1 MVIRV
6 KKKKK
11 DYMFTY
17 QENTHFSQ
25 AVRCGREKF
34 WESVRNTSTAWKIDS
49 RREIL
54 EAVEKHDSEVIGK
67 WLKNED
73 YGKFLAKK
81 RGVKKAAIKREQS
94 GARSDSAE
102 REQARPKVKLS
113 ARQKFFEKSDEERLL
128 AFAQELKDNLT
139 AFIFS
144 CYEFDATETAKGTMF
159 RHRRLADCHLNGLVM
174 LDIDHVDNPL
184 EVFEALK
191 ANQELMAR
199 TALAHITSSKKGI
212 RIVFTANIKDGNL
225 ADNQIVFAQALGY
238 KADQSCIDATRNSFA
253 PKEEDILYMNE
264 DLLFDYYDEEF
275 DREFTPQYREKKT
288 QPTRFQFDSG
298 DRSVG
303 VPHPQSVVVAT
314 QDAQQGSG
322 NVGPVDAQRV
332 EGVKWRGYDV
342 QSIIDC
348 RYADKLPCAADSNRH
363 NESLKLATDLLLMLD
378 GDKVQ
383 VLRIVEAQPWVK
395 EIIDERDENV
405 SQTVA
410 SAADCVAQKEKKYAS
425 SLPSKAMLEAIQKFT
440 GKSYQEITKAQAQGS
455 VAPAEADI
463 ERWLWDWGE
472 QIEAL
477 FEYFPILKDVCKGL
491 KKNQYPAALFV
502 SGGLMMTLMT
512 RCTYRFYHRPEELR
526 RLNNSTLIIGDPASG
541 KSFATRLFKL
551 LAAPMVAA
559 DKDGIAAINRYKEE
573 MKTKG
578 ANKEKPQKPKALFRV
593 HPART
598 SNAQFIQDMVNAVE
612 VVDGTEMQLHMLTF
626 DTELD
631 NTLTVQKGGSWID
644 KQSMELKAFHNEED
658 GQAYSNLDSVVQN
671 FIVTWN
677 YIYTGTP
684 LALRN
689 KVNERNFGS
698 GLATR
703 LTVIP
708 LPSTNFEMMEREIRI
723 DFESDERLKTWAFK
737 LDRVKG
743 ELTVQKIVDELYD
756 WTARRMADAKE
767 NNSKAE
773 EMLLK
778 RCAYHGL
785 NFAAPFIVMRHWADI
800 HQDGQYWCGEFE
812 TDDVD
817 WRLTE
822 LLVTIQYACQRH
834 YFLAMAEKYFDDQLR
849 DISVNA
855 HRQQK
860 TIDAFNSLP
869 EEFTVEDAK
878 RCFSLTNEPAARM
891 KISRLM
897 KDHFVEK
904 AGDFVENGTTK
915 AVFRKTG
922 RVMR

>member
-1 MVIRV
+1 
-6 KKKKK
+6 
-11 DYMFTY
+11 MFSY
-17 QENTHFSQ
+17 QKSFVNPTLPVDEAQFFALVRATQWNENIDKY
-25 AVRCGREKF
+25 RE
-34 WESVRNTSTAWKIDS
+34 TGDAQ
-49 RREIL
+49 
-54 EAVEKHDSEVIGK
+54 
-67 WLKNED
+67 LK
-73 YGKFLAKK
+73 
-81 RGVKKAAIKREQS
+81 R
-94 GARSDSAE
+94 
-102 REQARPKVKLS
+102 KLP
-113 ARQKFFEKSDEERLL
+113 
-128 AFAQELKDNLT
+128 
-139 AFIFS
+139 AFIFQAT
-144 CYEFDATETAKGTMF
+144 FDETTSKSGKTGAWRKQAAT
-159 RHRRLADCHLNGLVM
+159 RLTGLVVM
-174 LDIDHVDNPL
+174 DIDHVENPQQL
-184 EVFEALK
+184 FESWGLTTTMTTKTTIAAGSDEKKLSK
-191 ANQELMAR
+191 LSEL
-199 TALAHITSSKKGI
+199 SSKILLVYITPSGHGLKV
-212 RIVFTANIKDGNL
+212 VFKADVSKGNL
-225 ADNQIVFAQALGY
+225 IDNQHAMAKVLSVEV
-238 KADQSCIDATRNSFA
+238 DESCKDASRMSFIC
-253 PKEEDILYMNE
+253 KESDILYMDKE
-264 DLLFDYYDEEF
+264 LFTYENKEF
-275 DREFTPQYREKKT
+275 AERYNALYR
-288 QPTRFQFDSG
+288 DGHS
-298 DRSVG
+298 
-303 VPHPQSVVVAT
+303 
-314 QDAQQGSG
+314 QGSFKG
-322 NVGPVDAQRV
+322 TDFTASKEVAAGCADDKSRV
-332 EGVKWRGYDV
+332 NPCNPCQELKWRGYDV
-342 QSIIDC
+342 QSIIDA

-363 NESLKLATDLLLMLD
+363 TESLKLATDLLLMLD
-378 GDKVQ
+378 GDKAS

-405 SQTVA
+405 GQTVA

-425 SLPSKAMLEAIQKFT
+425 SLPSKAMLEAIQKVT
-440 GKSYQEITKAQAQGS
+440 GKSYQEITKAQAQGT

-463 ERWLWDWGE
+463 NRWLWDWGE

-477 FEYFPILKDVCKGL
+477 FDDFPLLRDICRGL
-491 KKNQYPAALFV
+491 KKNQYPAAVFV
-502 SGGLMMTLMT
+502 AGGLMMTLMT

-559 DKDGIAAINRYKEE
+559 DKTGIAAINRYKEE

-671 FIVTWN
+671 FFVTWN

-684 LALRN
+684 MALKK
-689 KVNERNFGS
+689 KVNAQNFGS

-703 LTVIP
+703 LTCIP
-708 LPSTNFEMMEREIRI
+708 LPSTNFEMMERESTV

-767 NNSKAE
+767 NDSKAD

-800 HQDGQYWCGEFE
+800 HQDGNYWCGEFE

-822 LLVTIQYACQRH
+822 LLVNIQYACQRH
-834 YFLAMAEKYFDDQLR
+834 YFGALAEKYFDDKTR
-849 DISVNA
+849 DAAANVQRRA
-855 HRQQK
+855 K
-860 TIDAFNSLP
+860 TVEAFNRLP
-869 EEFTVEDAK
+869 EEFTIDDVVQ
-878 RCFSLTNEPAARM
+878 CFALKNNTSAR
-891 KISRLM
+891 SRVVRMM
-897 KDHFVEK
+897 KDGLVMK
-904 AGDFVENGTTK
+904 ADEYVENGTTK
-915 AVFRKTG
+915 AMYKKTG
-922 RVMR
+922 TAML

>member
-1 MVIRV
+1 MG
-6 KKKKK
+6 
-11 DYMFTY
+11 FCY
-17 QENTHFSQ
+17 QKSFVNPTLPVDEAQFFALVRATQWNENIDKY
-25 AVRCGREKF
+25 RE
-34 WESVRNTSTAWKIDS
+34 TG
-49 RREIL
+49 
-54 EAVEKHDSEVIGK
+54 EAQ
-67 WLKNED
+67 LK
-73 YGKFLAKK
+73 
-81 RGVKKAAIKREQS
+81 R
-94 GARSDSAE
+94 
-102 REQARPKVKLS
+102 KLP
-113 ARQKFFEKSDEERLL
+113 
-128 AFAQELKDNLT
+128 
-139 AFIFS
+139 AFIFQAT
-144 CYEFDATETAKGTMF
+144 FDETTSKSGKTGAWRKQSAT
-159 RHRRLADCHLNGLVM
+159 RLTGLVVM
-174 LDIDHVDNPL
+174 DVDHVENPQEKYMEWKTL
-184 EVFEALK
+184 DFGKLGILLVYVTPSGHGLKVVFK
-191 ANQELMAR
+191 ADV
-199 TALAHITSSKKGI
+199 SK
-212 RIVFTANIKDGNL
+212 GNL
-225 ADNQIVFAQALGY
+225 IDNQHTMAKVLGVEV
-238 KADQSCIDATRNSFA
+238 DESCKDASRMSFIC
-253 PKEEDILYMNE
+253 KESDILYMDKE
-264 DLLFDYYDEEF
+264 LFTYENKEFAEKYDAE
-275 DREFTPQYREKKT
+275 YRAGN
-288 QPTRFQFDSG
+288 S
-298 DRSVG
+298 RSVATDN
-303 VPHPQSVVVAT
+303 VAVKT
-314 QDAQQGSG
+314 AEQGAADG
-322 NVGPVDAQRV
+322 GQVDAGAV
-332 EGVKWRGYDV
+332 SLMWRGYDV
-342 QSIIDC
+342 QSIIDA
-348 RYADKLPCAADSNRH
+348 RYADKLPCAEDSNRH
-363 NESLKLATDLLLMLD
+363 TESLKLATDLLLMLD
-378 GDKVQ
+378 GDKAS

-395 EIIDERDENV
+395 EIIDERDEKV

-425 SLPSKAMLEAIQKFT
+425 SLPSKAMLEAIQKVT
-440 GKSYQEITKAQAQGS
+440 GKSYQEITKAQAQGT

-463 ERWLWDWGE
+463 NRWLWDWGE

-477 FEYFPILKDVCKGL
+477 FDDFPLLRDICRGL
-491 KKNQYPAALFV
+491 KKNQYPAAVFV
-502 SGGLMMTLMT
+502 AGGLMMTLMT

-559 DKDGIAAINRYKEE
+559 DKTGIAAINRYKEE

-708 LPSTNFEMMEREIRI
+708 LPSTNFEMMERESKV

-767 NNSKAE
+767 NDSKAD

-800 HQDGQYWCGEFE
+800 HQDGNYWCGEFE

-822 LLVTIQYACQRH
+822 LLVNIQYACQRH
-834 YFLAMAEKYFDDQLR
+834 YFGALAEKYFDDKTR
-849 DISVNA
+849 DAAANVQRRA
-855 HRQQK
+855 K
-860 TIDAFNSLP
+860 TVEAFNRLP
-869 EEFTVEDAK
+869 EEFTIDDVVQ
-878 RCFSLTNEPAARM
+878 CFALKNNTSAR
-891 KISRLM
+891 SRVVRMM
-897 KDHFVEK
+897 KDGLVMK
-904 AGDFVENGTTK
+904 ADEYVDNGTTK
-915 AVFRKTG
+915 AMYKKTG
-922 RVMR
+922 TAML